1 MLRDPKLL
9 NMFRELL
16 VIFRIWGLIRHSC
29 LPTFSYMENVDVI
42 ATLFRILTRLLQTSE
57 PDESLLGNIYSKCFL
72 KRLLLHRQR
81 LSGLSYKSVVAV
93 VNTSHVR
100 KDRPLPCSIK
110 ILFS

>member
-42 ATLFRILTRLLQTSE
+42 ATLFRILTRLLQSSE
-57 PDESLLGNIYSKCFL
+57 PDESLLGKISLGITVHFYVRNDKRFL
-72 KRLLLHRQR
+72 
-81 LSGLSYKSVVAV
+81 SVY
-93 VNTSHVR
+93 
-100 KDRPLPCSIK
+100 
-110 ILFS
+110 

>member
-57 PDESLLGNIYSKCFL
+57 PDESLLGNMTDGKTLIFML
-72 KRLLLHRQR
+72 D
-81 LSGLSYKSVVAV
+81 A
-93 VNTSHVR
+93 
-100 KDRPLPCSIK
+100 
-110 ILFS
+110 

>member
-57 PDESLLGNIYSKCFL
+57 PDESLLGNMTDGITLIFML
-72 KRLLLHRQR
+72 D
-81 LSGLSYKSVVAV
+81 A
-93 VNTSHVR
+93 
-100 KDRPLPCSIK
+100 
-110 ILFS
+110 

>member
-57 PDESLLGNIYSKCFL
+57 PDESLLGMLFL
-72 KRLLLHRQR
+72 VELIVFHF
-81 LSGLSYKSVVAV
+81 
-93 VNTSHVR
+93 TSNN
-100 KDRPLPCSIK
+100 
-110 ILFS
+110 